1 MIDPTTAEVLFMGT
15 EVETSGL
22 EAFNAV
28 KDKEGLNDNAT
39 TLARTTDILIQL
51 INDGMIEVWLGDP
64 NSREP
69 VYHPGDPL
77 GCQMV
82 TPERLLTMDKPDGR
96 MLVYETTEKGEN
108 TLKGAWA

>member
-1 MIDPTTAEVLFMGT
+1 MTMTA
-15 EVETSGL
+15 
-22 EAFNAV
+22 
-28 KDKEGLNDNAT
+28 

-77 GCQMV
+77 GYQMV